1 MRRMPIF
8 RAHFSRR
15 GWAMSAASTSS
26 PPPLSKHWYKGVY
39 GSSRWPQAAQ
49 TVWEFFGPFIGRG
62 KFTVTATDLQIAQ
75 WCGIR
80 RRCVQKGLKQLEDM
94 GLISRRRQHG
104 HRVITI
110 ECPQVKPSA
119 KDKDKGGNKGSP
131 STPASSRKR
140 LPIPNLQNDRPVTPE
155 EEAAARAAA
164 EAINRPVDDP
174 IDPKDA
180 AAAIRAMIGREEPP
194 GSPDQ
199 RAGP

>member
-1 MRRMPIF
+1 
-8 RAHFSRR
+8 
-15 GWAMSAASTSS
+15 MSAAAATS

-62 KFTVTATDLQIAQ
+62 KFTITATDLQIAQ

-80 RRCVQKGLKQLEDM
+80 RRCVQKGLKQLEGM

-110 ECPQVKPSA
+110 ECPQVKPAA
-119 KDKDKGGNKGSP
+119 KDKDKGASKGARP
-131 STPASSRKR
+131 PSSRKR
-140 LPIPNLQNDRPVTPE
+140 LPIPNLQKDRPVTPE
-155 EEAAARAAA
+155 EAAAALAAT

-174 IDPKDA
+174 LDPKEVA
-180 AAAIRAMIGREEPP
+180 ASVRAMIGRQEPP
-194 GSPDQ
+194 GAPDQ
-199 RAGP
+199 PAGP